1 MKNNVLLVEENDEIR
16 ANIAKCLSLEGY
28 DVTEAD
34 CGAKA
39 VLLASG
45 ELPSLIVCDV
55 LMRCM
60 DGYAVFLSLFKTI
73 YFHKIPFIYFT
84 VDGKTQSAD
93 VLSIE
98 NYPSR
103 RFLEPGLL
111 NYVKKIIPVDNRIAS

>member
-1 MKNNVLLVEENDEIR
+1 MKNNILLVEENDEIR
-16 ANIAKCLSLEGY
+16 ANITKSLSIEGY
-28 DVTEAD
+28 DVIEAD

-39 VLLASG
+39 VLLTSR

-55 LMRCM
+55 LMQCM
-60 DGYAVFLSLFKTI
+60 DGYAVFLSLFTTI
-73 YFHKIPFIYFT
+73 YFHKIPFIFFT
-84 VDGKTQSAD
+84 VDSNTKSAD